1 MPERSTALVLGS
13 SRGIGAATARA
24 LAAQGHRVVLHG
36 RSASPALAG
45 LGAELG
51 MPTAAFDLA
60 DDAAAR
66 LGVKDVVAE
75 HGLPRVV
82 VYSAGVN
89 RVVPFEDASRDD
101 VAEAFAVN
109 VWGAVAVL
117 QDLLPRMVAEGGGG
131 GKGAEENGGG
141 GGGGAVVLVSSIRG
155 VEGLASER
163 TVFYSMAKA
172 ALGNLTASLAKRF
185 APTVRVNAVAPGF
198 TATDMVA
205 TWDERTWRQAR
216 GNLLGRP
223 AEPEEIA
230 GAVAFLASDAARHVT
245 GQTLVVDGGYSLAGK

>member
-1 MPERSTALVLGS
+1 MAGRSTALVLGS

-24 LAAQGHRVVLHG
+24 LGAQGHRVVLHG
-36 RSASPALAG
+36 RSASAALAG
-45 LGAELG
+45 LGVELG
-51 MPTAAFDLA
+51 APTVAFDLA
-60 DDAAAR
+60 DAAVAR
-66 LGVKDVVAE
+66 RGVEDVVAE
-75 HGLPRVV
+75 HGLPQVV

-89 RVVPFEDASRDD
+89 RVVPFEDASREN

-109 VWGAVAVL
+109 VWGAVGVL
-117 QDLLPRMVAEGGGG
+117 QDLLPKMVVR
-131 GKGAEENGGG
+131 
-141 GGGGAVVLVSSIRG
+141 GGAVVLVSSIRG
-155 VEGLASER
+155 VDGLASER

-172 ALGNLTASLAKRF
+172 ALGNLTVSLAKRF

-198 TATDMVA
+198 TATDMVS
-205 TWDERTWRQAR
+205 TWDEGTWRQAR

-230 GAVAFLASDAARHVT
+230 AAIAFLASDSARYIT